1 MIIKH
6 DLTDER
12 VLYCRNGQLSLI
24 ITINCRLQS
33 IYEGSFSPPSWCCG
47 VCTFTQVY
55 TDVIDVFYF
64 TPPQHPPRFSALKT
78 PSAPHPP
85 LTPVFQNGSRF
96 TVTFTYQLV
105 PECWWVIMTGSWSW
119 NGKCFSGNFNGISR
133 IVNEIQL
140 KLLFVGIC
148 NNGWSYCIWYKLKT
162 ISRKVV
168 F

>member
-33 IYEGSFSPPSWCCG
+33 IYESSFFPPSWCCG

-55 TDVIDVFYF
+55 TDVTDVY
-64 TPPQHPPRFSALKT
+64 S
-78 PSAPHPP
+78 PSAPSQIQCPKNFLCPP
-85 LTPVFQNGSRF
+85 PPTPVLQNGSRF

-105 PECWWVIMTGSWSW
+105 PECWQVIMTGGWSW

-133 IVNEIQL
+133 IVNGIQL
-140 KLLFVGIC
+140 KLVIC
-148 NNGWSYCIWYKLKT
+148 WDLQQWMELLYM
-162 ISRKVV
+162 V
-168 F
+168 